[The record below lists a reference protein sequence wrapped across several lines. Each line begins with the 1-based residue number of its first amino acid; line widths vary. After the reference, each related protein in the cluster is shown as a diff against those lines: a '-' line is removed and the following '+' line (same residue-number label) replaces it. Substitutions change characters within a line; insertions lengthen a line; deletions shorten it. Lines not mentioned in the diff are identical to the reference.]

1 MAQMDLSSGA
11 NITDLSSKFDT
22 NEYLSPHSDI
32 VALMVLGHQT
42 HVHNIITS
50 SVYEIRDA
58 KAQGLSGEKLSE
70 ATKEAGERILRA
82 MLFVGEAQ
90 LTDPIRGTSG
100 FAEEF
105 IKRGPRDSKGRSL
118 RDLDLQHR
126 LMQYPLSYLIYSKS
140 FDGMPGELK
149 EYVRRRIREVLTG
162 EDKSP
167 DFEHLSDVDRKAIL
181 EILSETK
188 PGF

>member
-1 MAQMDLSSGA
+1 
-11 NITDLSSKFDT
+11 
-22 NEYLSPHSDI
+22 
-32 VALMVLGHQT
+32 MVLGHQT

-50 SVYEIRDA
+50 GVYEIRDA
-58 KAQGLSGEKLSE
+58 KAQGLSGDKLTD
-70 ATKEAGERILRA
+70 ATKEAGERIVRA

-90 LTDPIRGTSG
+90 FTDPVRGTST

-105 IKRGPRDSKGRSL
+105 MKRGPRDSKGRSL

-140 FDGMPGELK
+140 FDEMPSELR

-167 DFEHLSDVDRKAIL
+167 DFGHLSDADRKAIL